1 MTEHRTDVLV
11 IGGGPA
17 GYTTAIRLGQL
28 DIDVTLVESTAHGG
42 TCLNRGCIPSKAV
55 ISAASVVHEARTS
68 EEMGITADID
78 VDFEQFSRWKDGVVR
93 QMSNAV
99 EKLCKANGVT
109 LIEGRAMF
117 KDDHTAHIVDAEK
130 TEIGRVEFDYAA
142 LATGSRP
149 VELPG
154 FEYDHPSVLDAA
166 DALSLSS
173 LPNSLVVVGAG
184 YIGMELSMAFAK
196 LGVDV
201 TVVEALDSMLPGF
214 PSELVEPVEA
224 RADEFGIDCQY
235 GQLAEGWRET
245 DSGLVV
251 ETESTDGQ
259 DRFEHEA
266 EAVLVAVGRE
276 PVTDTMNLDAIGLET
291 TDDGFV
297 QTDDQCRTEVPHV
310 FAVGDVAG
318 EPMLA
323 HKGSGEGEVTAAV
336 IAGRTASFADR
347 AVPAV
352 AFTTPEIATV
362 GQTATEAA
370 DAGYRPTQGEFPL
383 RASGRALTT
392 GHTDG
397 FVRIVASEDGRVL
410 GGQVVGPEASELIAE
425 IALAVEQELSVEAL
439 AETIHAHPTM
449 AESVHEAA
457 KNAHDRAIHTLN
469 R

>member
-11 IGGGPA
+11 VGGGPA

-28 DIDVTLVESTAHGG
+28 GIDATLVEADAHGG
-42 TCLNRGCIPSKAV
+42 TCLNRGCIPSKAI
-55 ISAASVVHEARTS
+55 ISAASVVHEAQTS
-68 EEMGITADID
+68 EEMGITAEVD
-78 VDFEQFSRWKDGVVR
+78 VDFEQFTRWKDRVVR
-93 QMSNAV
+93 RMGKAV
-99 EKLCKANGVT
+99 EKLCKANGVD
-109 LIEGRAMF
+109 LIEGRAEF
-117 KDDHTAHIVDAEK
+117 EDRHAARVLDDDG
-130 TEIGRVEFDYAA
+130 TELERVEFDYAV

-166 DALSLSS
+166 DALSLSK
-173 LPNSLVVVGAG
+173 LPDSLVVVGAG

-201 TVVEALDSMLPGF
+201 TVIEALESMLPGF
-214 PSELVEPVEA
+214 PPALVEPVES
-224 RADEFGIDCQY
+224 RAGELDIDCHY
-235 GQLAEGWRET
+235 GQLAQGWRET
-245 DSGLVV
+245 DAGLVV
-251 ETESTDGQ
+251 ETESADGQ
-259 DRFEHEA
+259 DQFEHEA

-276 PVTDTMNLDAIGLET
+276 PVTDTVNLDAIDLET
-291 TDDGFV
+291 NDGFLETNDQC
-297 QTDDQCRTEVPHV
+297 QTDVPHV

-323 HKGSGEGEVTAAV
+323 HKGSTEGEVTAEV

-352 AFTTPEIATV
+352 AFTAPEIATV
-362 GQTATEAA
+362 GQTVQEAE
-370 DAGYRPTQGEFPL
+370 DAGYRPVQGEFPL

-397 FVRIVASEDGRVL
+397 FARIVASEDGRVL

-457 KNAHDRAIHTLN
+457 ANVLGRAIHTLN

>member
-1 MTEHRTDVLV
+1 MTDRRTDVLV
-11 IGGGPA
+11 VGAGPA

-28 DIDVTLVESTAHGG
+28 GIDATLVEADAHGG
-42 TCLNRGCIPSKAV
+42 TCLNRGCIPSKAI
-55 ISAASVVHEARTS
+55 ISAASVAHEARTS
-68 EEMGITADID
+68 EEIGITAEVD
-78 VDFEQFSRWKDGVVR
+78 VDFEQFTRWKDRVVR
-93 QMSNAV
+93 RMGKAV
-99 EKLCKANGVT
+99 EKLCKANNVD
-109 LIEGRAMF
+109 LVEGRAVF
-117 KDDHTAHIVDAEK
+117 EDRHVARVLDGDG
-130 TEIGRVEFDYAA
+130 TELERVEFDYAV

-173 LPNSLVVVGAG
+173 LPNSLVVIGAG
-184 YIGMELSMAFAK
+184 YIGMELSTAFAK

-201 TVVEALDSMLPGF
+201 TVVEALESMLPGF
-214 PSELVEPVEA
+214 PPALVEPVES
-224 RADEFGIDCQY
+224 RAGELGIDCHY
-235 GQLAEGWRET
+235 KQLAQDWRET
-245 DSGLVV
+245 DAGLVL
-251 ETESTDGQ
+251 ETESADGQ
-259 DRFEHEA
+259 DQFEHEA

-276 PVTDTMNLDAIGLET
+276 PVTDTMNLDAIGLEPNN
-291 TDDGFV
+291 DGFLE
-297 QTDDQCRTEVPHV
+297 TDDQCRTDVPHV

-323 HKGSGEGEVTAAV
+323 HKGSAEGEVAAEV

-347 AVPAV
+347 AVPSV
-352 AFTTPEIATV
+352 AFTAPELATV
-362 GQTATEAA
+362 GQTVQEAE
-370 DAGYRPTQGEFPL
+370 DAGHNPIQGEFPL

-397 FVRIVASEDGRVL
+397 FARIVASEDGRVL

-425 IALAVEQELSVEAL
+425 IALAVEQELPVEAL

-449 AESVHEAA
+449 AESVHEASA
-457 KNAHDRAIHTLN
+457 NALGRAIHTLN